1 MLKYFFD
8 YQLIHYPDKEITNWR
23 EAIAES
29 CRVLIDKKIIDQT
42 YVEEIIHCV
51 EKYGPYIVIAPNI
64 AMPHSQEGAKG
75 VHKTE
80 IAFMKLKKPV
90 SFEEGNPE
98 LDAQLFFTLA
108 ACNNEQHL
116 QNMSR
121 LSEMLMNEEL
131 VEELADVETEEDLLK
146 LQEKYLDA

>member
-1 MLKYFFD
+1 MYKR
-8 YQLIHYPDKEITNWR
+8 Q
-23 EAIAES
+23 
-29 CRVLIDKKIIDQT
+29 
-42 YVEEIIHCV
+42 
-51 EKYGPYIVIAPNI
+51 
-64 AMPHSQEGAKG
+64 
-75 VHKTE
+75 
-80 IAFMKLKKPV
+80 
-90 SFEEGNPE
+90 
-98 LDAQLFFTLA
+98 AQLFFTLA

>member
-1 MLKYFFD
+1 
-8 YQLIHYPDKEITNWR
+8 
-23 EAIAES
+23 
-29 CRVLIDKKIIDQT
+29 
-42 YVEEIIHCV
+42 
-51 EKYGPYIVIAPNI
+51 
-64 AMPHSQEGAKG
+64 
-75 VHKTE
+75 
-80 IAFMKLKKPV
+80 MKLKKPV

-146 LQEKYLDA
+146 LQEKYLDT

>member
-1 MLKYFFD
+1 
-8 YQLIHYPDKEITNWR
+8 
-23 EAIAES
+23 
-29 CRVLIDKKIIDQT
+29 
-42 YVEEIIHCV
+42 
-51 EKYGPYIVIAPNI
+51 
-64 AMPHSQEGAKG
+64 
-75 VHKTE
+75 
-80 IAFMKLKKPV
+80 
-90 SFEEGNPE
+90 
-98 LDAQLFFTLA
+98 LA

>member
-1 MLKYFFD
+1 MNAVTEMVSPLVFTDSAASKVKE
-8 YQLIHYPDKEITNWR
+8 LIE
-23 EAIAES
+23 
-29 CRVLIDKKIIDQT
+29 
-42 YVEEIIHCV
+42 
-51 EKYGPYIVIAPNI
+51 
-64 AMPHSQEGAKG
+64 
-75 VHKTE
+75 
-80 IAFMKLKKPV
+80 
-90 SFEEGNPE
+90 EEGNPE